1 MRIRQYVYFALR
13 SRELSA
19 TEMATRLGLEP
30 DEVLLRGSRQPDP
43 PVPVSHAWKIVCRRH
58 GLTVDE
64 QLAQVLARLTPY
76 TEKIAELAAE
86 LTTREGEQS
95 GARLSVVRYFGSDDG
110 EEEEPSGPA
119 DPFQKLP
126 GQHQLLGWTLS
137 RETMRFLL
145 ATGSSLDVDEYG

>member
-43 PVPVSHAWKIVCRRH
+43 PVPVSHAWKIVC
-58 GLTVDE
+58 
-64 QLAQVLARLTPY
+64 RLTPY